1 MAKQSIN
8 LGTAP
13 TGTGGD
19 TPRTAFQKAIDN
31 FTELYNAIGAAADGT
46 LPSALP
52 IAKGGTG
59 VANMAA
65 LVSALQSAGSYA
77 KGNIVGTVSQ
87 ASGVPTGAIV
97 ETGTTVNGTYTKFAD
112 GTMICSRTVNYGLTA
127 NTVWGAVYITP
138 SQGPQSMPASFVG
151 IPKIGMTLEANAGY
165 QITGWLLAN
174 GASNTTVNAWP
185 GFYIADVAARPI
197 TSYNVHFTAFGRWFP

>member
-46 LPSALP
+46 LPAALP
-52 IAKGGTG
+52 VAKGGTG
-59 VANMAA
+59 VANMGA
-65 LVSALQSAGSYA
+65 LVAALQSAGAYG

-97 ETGTTVNGTYTKFAD
+97 ETGTTANGTYTKFAD
-112 GTMICSRTVNYGLTA
+112 GTMTCSRTVNYGLTA
-127 NTVWGAVYITP
+127 GTAWGSLYITGA
-138 SQGPQSMPASFVG
+138 QGAQSMPISFVG
-151 IPKIGMTLEANAGY
+151 TPKISMTLDVSAGY
-165 QITGWLLAN
+165 SATAWILASGN
-174 GASNTTVNAWP
+174 TNTTVNAWP
-185 GFYIADVAARPI
+185 GFFIADVVSRPI
-197 TSYNVHFTAFGRWFP
+197 TSYNVHFTAIGRWF